1 MTVQPAALGPHGLK
15 TFNTWQSSPAAFRS
29 PQSVRGLQES
39 KVTQERTVRVG
50 VESWDHEQP
59 VHTIL
64 AGCVKHALRRH
75 RINKP
80 GSVLEVSLAT

>member
-1 MTVQPAALGPHGLK
+1 MTVQPAAQGPRGLK
-15 TFNTWQSSPAAFRS
+15 TFNTWWSTPAAFKS
-29 PQSVRGLQES
+29 PQSVRGLPES
-39 KVTQERTVRVG
+39 KVTEERTVRVG
-50 VESWDHEQP
+50 VESRDHEQP

-80 GSVLEVSLAT
+80 GSVLGVSLAT